1 MSQANIA
8 LRIEGLHVALPS
20 GRVLLDDVDLSLR
33 AGEVVVLLG
42 GSGAGKS
49 TLARVLF
56 EREQLE
62 REGFSVRAKCV
73 EYDRDSLGL
82 VPQRGALFDHLD
94 VGGNIELAMRY
105 RKHRPQNEHSVAG
118 WLTQVGLDP
127 ALARSAVGK
136 LSGGQVQRVA
146 VARALASERRL
157 LLLDEPSVGLDPHR
171 VRTLARLLRKQV
183 TEMGLSAIVVTH
195 DPAFAAG
202 VADTLYLLDPHS
214 RKLEKLFDGD
224 WPGPMEA
231 EGIDSQTRGR
241 WLLRLEETV
250 DAAIEQAPAQASS
263 GATRGTSLFSALGSR
278 VSEQIRPFRAA
289 GQSVAAIPVQASR
302 HMGDFLSIFFRVVV
316 QAALRPALFYGIVS
330 VLIGFTLLFVISKVG
345 GAGVRTS
352 ALLQQIGGSY
362 AVALAPPL
370 SALLF
375 VAASGSATNAWLGSM
390 ELTRQT
396 AALEALGIHK
406 THYLWAP
413 AWLAIATCYFFVA
426 ALVCVGMLFG
436 GWLLCQEQG
445 VAEAWD
451 LLIGDIVDP
460 RPERSVYVGRAVF
473 LLWFYGW
480 GIASN
485 VLAMGTAG
493 KRSADDVTRAMTGS
507 VVSAT
512 LWVVALELGTVLWI
526 FAR

>member
-1 MSQANIA
+1 MTQSA
-8 LRIEGLHVALPS
+8 LRIEKLRVALPT
-20 GRVLLDDVDLSLR
+20 GRVLLDDIDLTLKP
-33 AGEVVVLLG
+33 GEVAVLLG

-49 TLARVLF
+49 TLSRVLF

-62 REGFSVRAKCV
+62 REGFEVRATQID
-73 EYDRDSLGL
+73 YDKDSLGL
-82 VPQRGALFDHLD
+82 VPQHGALFDHLS

-105 RKHRPQNEHSVAG
+105 RKHPTDTEHSVAS
-118 WLTQVGLDP
+118 WLEQVGLSP
-127 ALARSAVGK
+127 SLANAQVGK
-136 LSGGQVQRVA
+136 LSGGQIQRVA

-183 TEMGLSAIVVTH
+183 AEMGLSAIVVTH

-202 VADTLYLLDPHS
+202 VADKLYLLDPHT
-214 RKLEKLFDGD
+214 RKLEHLFAEE
-224 WPGPMEA
+224 WPGPVEA
-231 EGIDSQTRGR
+231 PDIDAETRGR

-250 DAAIEQAPAQASS
+250 DKAIEQAPAPSDDASS
-263 GATRGTSLFSALGSR
+263 SGRSSLIRGLARSMQQQFA
-278 VSEQIRPFRAA
+278 PFGAA
-289 GQSVAAIPVQASR
+289 GHAVIAAPAQVFGHTR
-302 HMGDFLSIFFRVVV
+302 DFLSIIARIVV

-375 VAASGSATNAWLGSM
+375 VAASGSATNAWFGSM

-396 AALEALGIHK
+396 AALEALGIRK

-413 AWLAIATCYFFVA
+413 AWLGLAICYFLVA
-426 ALVCVGMLFG
+426 SLVGLGMLFG
-436 GWLLCQEQG
+436 GWLLCQQQG
-445 VAEAWD
+445 VHGSWD

-460 RPERSVYVGRAVF
+460 RPERSIYVARASF
-473 LLWFYGW
+473 LLWFYAW

-485 VLAMGTAG
+485 VLAMGSAH
-493 KRSADDVTRAMTGS
+493 KRSSDDVTRAMTGS

-512 LWVVALELGTVLWI
+512 LWVVALELSSVLWI
-526 FAR
+526 FGA

>member
-1 MSQANIA
+1 MTKPA
-8 LRIEGLHVALPS
+8 LRIESLRCALPN
-20 GRVLLDDVDLSLR
+20 GRVLLDDVDLTLGQ
-33 AGEVVVLLG
+33 GEVAVLLG

-49 TLARVLF
+49 TLSRVLF
-56 EREQLE
+56 ERDQLE
-62 REGFSVRAKCV
+62 REGFEVQAARI
-73 EYDRDSLGL
+73 EYNPESLGL
-82 VPQRGALFDHLD
+82 VPQRGALFDHLS

-105 RKHRPQNEHSVAG
+105 RKHITDTEHTVDS
-118 WLTQVGLDP
+118 WLGQVGLS
-127 ALARSAVGK
+127 ASLASAPVGK
-136 LSGGQVQRVA
+136 LSGGQIQRVA

-171 VRTLARLLRKQV
+171 VRSLARLLRKQV
-183 TEMGLSAIVVTH
+183 EEMGLSAIVVTH

-202 VADTLYLLDPHS
+202 VADSLYLLDPHT
-214 RKLEKLFDGD
+214 RKLEHLFADD
-224 WPGPMEA
+224 WAGPVER
-231 EGIDSQTRGR
+231 EGISDEARGA

-250 DAAIEQAPAQASS
+250 DRAIAQAPAPSEKAKS
-263 GATRGTSLFSALGSR
+263 GPQGMLNAGLVRSVKTQLAPFS
-278 VSEQIRPFRAA
+278 AA
-289 GQSVAAIPVQASR
+289 GQALLAVPSQATQHTR
-302 HMGDFLSIFFRVVV
+302 DFLSVFARIVV

-345 GAGVRTS
+345 GEGVRTS

-375 VAASGSATNAWLGSM
+375 VAASGSASNAWLGSM
-390 ELTRQT
+390 ELTKQT
-396 AALEALGIHK
+396 AALEALGIRK

-413 AWLAIATCYFFVA
+413 TWLGLTFCYFLVA
-426 ALVCVGMLFG
+426 ALVTLGMLFG
-436 GWLLCQEQG
+436 GWLLCQQQG
-445 VAEAWD
+445 VGSAWD

-460 RPERSVYVGRAVF
+460 RPERSVYVARAAF

-485 VLAMGTAG
+485 VLAMGSSH
-493 KRSADDVTRAMTGS
+493 KRSSDDVTRAMTGS

-526 FAR
+526 FGR